1 MGDNVETTTG
11 TQVPLSAAD
20 SGSKEVFNTSY
31 PFFISPSDSS
41 GTLLLNTVFDGKS
54 FGGWKR
60 AMWIALTAKNKV
72 GFIDGSTPEPEIET
86 DLRNAWGRAN
96 NMVILWILN
105 SLSRDISE
113 SVLYY
118 ANAKDIWEELEARF
132 GQSSGARLY
141 QLQKELSD
149 LVQGPSDI
157 ATYFTKIKRFWDELD
172 TLDSFIP
179 CSCICSCKAKEKNIK
194 SKQDE
199 RLIKFLMGLNDSYC
213 GAKGNILMISPL
225 PTISNTHAL
234 LVQEEKQREVHNTPK
249 YPRESPSFVAANQ
262 GNFPQKPFATDFRSQ
277 KRYYDNKK
285 SGSIFQGNVVSSNEN
300 TGEVFMSN
308 AETGEQG
315 KLLSPDQLA

>member
-1 MGDNVETTTG
+1 MRKGKLSPRGDGPFKVLEKINDNAYKIDLPSEYNVHN
-11 TQVPLSAAD
+11 
-20 SGSKEVFNTSY
+20 VFNV
-31 PFFISPSDSS
+31 SDLSS
-41 GTLLLNTVFDGKS
+41 CVVALLVNTVFDEKS

-60 AMWIALTAKNKV
+60 AMWIALTAKNKA
-72 GFIDGSTPEPEIET
+72 GFIDGSTPEPEIGT

-96 NMVILWILN
+96 NMVISWILN

-149 LVQGPSDI
+149 LIQGPTDI
-157 ATYFTKIKRFWDELD
+157 ATYFTKIKRLRDELD

-199 RLIKFLMGLNDSYC
+199 RLVKFLLGLNDSYC
-213 GAKGNILMISPL
+213 GARGNILMISPL
-225 PTISNTHAL
+225 PTISNAYAFRNF
-234 LVQEEKQREVHNTPK
+234 QN
-249 YPRESPSFVAANQ
+249 SIQ
-262 GNFPQKPFATDFRSQ
+262 GNA
-277 KRYYDNKK
+277 
-285 SGSIFQGNVVSSNEN
+285 VSSNEN
-300 TGEVFMSN
+300 SGEVFMSN
-308 AETGEQG
+308 AKTGEQG
-315 KLLSPDQLA
+315 KLLSPE

>member
-1 MGDNVETTTG
+1 MGDNVETATG

-20 SGSKEVFNTSY
+20 SGSKEVFNTSH
-31 PFFISPSDSS
+31 PCFISSSDSP
-41 GTLLLNTVFDGKS
+41 GALLVNTVFDGKS

-60 AMWIALTAKNKV
+60 AMWIALTAKNKA
-72 GFIDGSTPEPEIET
+72 GFIDGSTPEPEIGT
-86 DLRNAWGRAN
+86 DLCNAWGRAN
-96 NMVILWILN
+96 NMVISWILN
-105 SLSRDISE
+105 SLYRDISE

-149 LVQGPSDI
+149 LVQGPTDI
-157 ATYFTKIKRFWDELD
+157 ATYFTKIKRLWDELD

-199 RLIKFLMGLNDSYC
+199 RLVKFLMGLNDSYC
-213 GAKGNILMISPL
+213 GARGNILMISPL
-225 PTISNTHAL
+225 PTISNAYAL
-234 LVQEEKQREVHNTPK
+234 
-249 YPRESPSFVAANQ
+249 
-262 GNFPQKPFATDFRSQ
+262 SQ
-277 KRYYDNKK
+277 KGYYDNKK
-285 SGSIFQGNVVSSNEN
+285 SGSICKYCKKPGHSIEKCYKLHEFPPNFKFTKQRNFQNSVQGNAVSSNKN

-308 AETGEQG
+308 AGT
-315 KLLSPDQLA
+315 